1 MTNFLNSLLD
11 KVTGRQKPAASNGQ
25 QTLRGDMQ
33 TYLVQQFQMTPEEVS
48 SLRYVARTES
58 RGPSSS
64 VYVRVFDAN
73 QTQAQG
79 ITVSRYRDLDRHQE
93 LVLFY
98 GRINKG
104 KLSYLK
110 RHFIPTDSSP
120 KA

>member
-1 MTNFLNSLLD
+1 MTNFLSSVLN
-11 KVTGRQKPAASNGQ
+11 KVKGQ
-25 QTLRGDMQ
+25 QTSAVSNGHQALRQDMQ
-33 TYLVQQFQMTPEEVS
+33 SYLVQQFRMEPAEVS
-48 SLRYVARTES
+48 NLRYVARTES

-64 VYVRVFDAN
+64 VYVRVFDAD
-73 QTQAQG
+73 QAKAQG
-79 ITVSRYRDLDRHQE
+79 IIVSRYRDLDRYQE

-110 RHFIPTDSSP
+110 KHFVPTGNS

>member
-1 MTNFLNSLLD
+1 MTNFLSSVLN
-11 KVTGRQKPAASNGQ
+11 KVKGKQTSAGRNGH

-33 TYLVQQFQMTPEEVS
+33 TYLVQQLRMEPAEVAK
-48 SLRYVARTES
+48 LRYVARTES

-73 QTQAQG
+73 QAQAQG
-79 ITVSRYRDLDRHQE
+79 ITVSRYRDLDRYQE

-110 RHFIPTDSSP
+110 RHFVPTGKS
-120 KA
+120 KT